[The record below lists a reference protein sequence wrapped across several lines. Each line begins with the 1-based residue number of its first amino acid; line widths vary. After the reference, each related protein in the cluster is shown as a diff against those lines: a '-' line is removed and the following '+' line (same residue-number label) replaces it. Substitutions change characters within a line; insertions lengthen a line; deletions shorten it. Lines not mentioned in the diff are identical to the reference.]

1 MTVRGLAV
9 RIAQWTRP
17 IPNLDIVS
25 GCTRKRKL
33 QALELLTGSPV
44 KRLQIEKKKQKN
56 LNVTKSTYARVKK
69 KEKPNPGNQNARN
82 STSVLCAMSFML
94 THQQKIG
101 FSEANVPTGAMSPA
115 QRITEY
121 VGLYY
126 CNKQTVH
133 WLIPHLNV
141 QYLHLILMCLIEMQ
155 QT

>member
-1 MTVRGLAV
+1 MRTVRGLAV

-44 KRLQIEKKKQKN
+44 KRLQIEKKKRKN

-69 KEKPNPGNQNARN
+69 RKTKPRQPECKKQYFCIVCNELYVDP
-82 STSVLCAMSFML
+82 
-94 THQQKIG
+94 
-101 FSEANVPTGAMSPA
+101 PTEDWIQCSKCSNWSHESC
-115 QRITEY
+115 TTYKY

-133 WLIPHLNV
+133 WLIPHQNV